1 MSDIDPLI
9 KREMHWMALGIQ
21 EDRDL
26 APVIIARVKRQRIR
40 RALVSILGVAVIA
53 VSSIGFYELIMRD
66 SNGGSVSAEVTG
78 PTGTNAQNLPEIVG
92 LQSDY
97 ALTWEQSVGD
107 LSAIS
112 AAAGLG
118 DTLAGLTA
126 TGLKVSWERCGKVQC
141 PMTWVLSLENRTAD
155 LISTAPSLAVF
166 LDNLPL
172 SSASRP
178 TTVLPGGKALL
189 VYTFPEFQESMEF
202 DSSATWQWNWYLAQL
217 R

>member
-1 MSDIDPLI
+1 MT
-9 KREMHWMALGIQ
+9 Q
-21 EDRDL
+21 
-26 APVIIARVKRQRIR
+26 
-40 RALVSILGVAVIA
+40 
-53 VSSIGFYELIMRD
+53 
-66 SNGGSVSAEVTG
+66 
-78 PTGTNAQNLPEIVG
+78 PEIVG

-97 ALTWEQSVGD
+97 PVTWEQSIGD
-107 LSAIS
+107 LGAIS
-112 AAAGLG
+112 GAGGIG

-126 TGLKVSWERCGKVQC
+126 TGLKISWERCGKVQC

-202 DSSATWQWNWYLAQL
+202 DSNATWQWNWYLAQL